1 MRDVTPPLPTL
12 DVKEFVRSMPAA
24 YGAVFS
30 ARDAEEHARVV
41 ARRQGELSHVEVVGG
56 KGSARTLV
64 CLVAEDR
71 PGLLSIVTDALL
83 AQGLVVR
90 SAHIYC
96 RTRADGRLEAVDF
109 FELAPKARRD
119 EPRALEP
126 ADVASFAAT
135 LRQILAEQLPLEFEM
150 ATLPPPPAERTR
162 VYFDLEAMGRG
173 EHVLI
178 VQAPD
183 FPGLLFS
190 VTNALHTERAR
201 VISSEVRT
209 LDGMADDRFEL
220 STAGTEPLSASRLC
234 DIQLSVYVAVVAARA
249 RG

>member
-1 MRDVTPPLPTL
+1 MRDATPPPPTL

-24 YGAVFS
+24 YAAAFTP
-30 ARDAEEHARVV
+30 RDAEDHARVV

-56 KGSARTLV
+56 KGAARTLV

-83 AQGLVVR
+83 AQGLGVR

-119 EPRALEP
+119 EQRTLDV
-126 ADVASFAAT
+126 ADVASFAVT
-135 LRQILAEQLPLEFEM
+135 LRQMLAEQLPLEFEM

-162 VYFDLEAMGRG
+162 VYFDLDAIQRG

-183 FPGLLFS
+183 FAGLLFA
-190 VTNALHTERAR
+190 VTNALHGQQAR

-220 STAGTEPLSASRLC
+220 STGGTEPLTAARCC
-234 DIQLSVYVAVVAARA
+234 DIQLAVYEAIVAARS